1 VTEYVLDAHALI
13 WMLEGNPRLGL
24 AARAVLADPKSSL
37 ILPITALAEARWV
50 VSKGRTS
57 LADWRGVIQSVAA
70 DPRVQ
75 VLPLDAAIV
84 QQAMSLPVELE
95 MHDGQIVATALVLS
109 NHGRDVR
116 LLTMDRSIAKSGLLP
131 TVW

>member
-37 ILPITALAEARWV
+37 ILPITALAEACWV

>member
-1 VTEYVLDAHALI
+1 
-13 WMLEGNPRLGL
+13 
-24 AARAVLADPKSSL
+24 VLADPKSSL
-37 ILPITALAEARWV
+37 ILPITALAEACWV

>member
-1 VTEYVLDAHALI
+1 MTEYVLDAHALI

-37 ILPITALAEARWV
+37 ILPITALAEACWV